1 MKNPQ
6 CLFCKVILRD
16 KNNMRGVVLR
26 RQQLKEYDEL
36 IGIYTEERG
45 KVEVIARG
53 VKKSLS
59 KNAAHLEPFSVIE
72 FGAVPG
78 KELDIL
84 TSVQGVEY
92 FLPIRQSALKS
103 FFALFV
109 VTLFDKLVL
118 PLGSEEK
125 MFSLLVLWLEALNQ
139 SPRPEIFFIDAFVLA
154 LLSELGFQPELS
166 QCVFCGKEIASTDTL
181 YLSIEKGGAVGEECS
196 KQDPRVYKFSES
208 LKPFLEAWIK
218 GEWSILGKEDI
229 AVLGQAVQLHKFC
242 YNYALFHLETS
253 LVDWEIVLK
262 KLGIRS

>member
-1 MKNPQ
+1 
-6 CLFCKVILRD
+6 
-16 KNNMRGVVLR
+16 MRGVVLR

-36 IGIYTEERG
+36 VGIYTEERG

-53 VKKSLS
+53 VKKILS

-72 FGAVPG
+72 FGTVPG

-92 FLPIRQSALKS
+92 FLSIRQNVIKS
-103 FFALFV
+103 FYALFV

-125 MFSLLVLWLEALNQ
+125 MFSLIVLWLEALSQ
-139 SPRPEIFFIDAFVLA
+139 SFQPQIFFIDAFVIA

-166 QCVFCGKEIASTDTL
+166 QCVFCGKEIESSSSL
-181 YLSIEKGGAVGEECS
+181 FLSIEKGGAVDESCRV
-196 KQDPRVYKFSES
+196 QDPRIYQFSGS
-208 LKPFLEAWIK
+208 LKPILEAWIR
-218 GEWSILGKEDI
+218 GDWAILRSEKTNFLAD
-229 AVLGQAVQLHKFC
+229 QAAQLHKFC

-253 LVDWEIVLK
+253 LVDWETALQ
-262 KLGIRS
+262 KLGIQS